1 MMKTMGLLMVVLY
14 DEVEMTMTGDS
25 CEWIKL
31 MMALYGVE
39 IMIGDSYERTM
50 GPLMMVFY
58 DGVETKMIGDSCE
71 WMGPLMRALYDGVEM
86 KMIGN

>member
-14 DEVEMTMTGDS
+14 DEVEMKMTGDS

-31 MMALYGVE
+31 MMALYRVE

-50 GPLMMVFY
+50 GPLMMVF
-58 DGVETKMIGDSCE
+58 M
-71 WMGPLMRALYDGVEM
+71 MGWRQ
-86 KMIGN
+86 K